1 MRLFLTFFLAGL
13 SQEIEPF
20 QYEQYD
26 YEYSNSLD
34 RDLIN
39 IRGFIAYIYIFLKN
53 IFILAATPFERILK
67 IGSSMRTWIA
77 DNAMNYKKKSKLEK
91 NINRVELRSA
101 D

>member
-39 IRGFIAYIYIFLKN
+39 IRGFIPYIFFEKISLIQLLRHLKE
-53 IFILAATPFERILK
+53 F
-67 IGSSMRTWIA
+67 
-77 DNAMNYKKKSKLEK
+77 
-91 NINRVELRSA
+91 
-101 D
+101 

>member
-39 IRGFIAYIYIFLKN
+39 IRGFTAYIFFLKN